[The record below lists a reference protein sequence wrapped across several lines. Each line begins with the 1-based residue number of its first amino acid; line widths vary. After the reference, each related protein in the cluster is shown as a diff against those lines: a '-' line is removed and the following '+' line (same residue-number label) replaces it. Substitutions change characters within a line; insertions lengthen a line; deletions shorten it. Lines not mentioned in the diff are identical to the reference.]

1 MQDPEKKTRAF
12 LSWKLSA
19 KITNRRVRIIVQ
31 DDRVNNLSR
40 RKQAVGPTTDGWKT
54 SLGGS

>member
-19 KITNRRVRIIVQ
+19 KSDRRVRIIVQ

-40 RKQAVGPTTDGWKT
+40 RKQAVGPTMDGWKT